1 MKALF
6 VHSPAAG
13 TEPEPVQPML
23 EALTHV
29 GLDLQYCEH
38 AKDDIAAGARNKDLV
53 IAAGGDGT
61 VTSVATQIVDRTT
74 PILILP
80 LGGSNNIAR
89 ALGLRQS
96 IEDIIAGLNR
106 ATEAKLTIANVVG
119 PFGERAFLEAVGLG
133 ALTQAI
139 QQVDEA
145 PETPEE
151 KRENGRIAFREALRE
166 APAFDCVIEIDGRA
180 FEGAWLLVE
189 ILNIDAIGPRL
200 PFAPRAKTGDPFL
213 DILLV
218 KASDRT
224 AMARWADH
232 FSGPPPARIEQGRH
246 VMVTGHG
253 RQLRVDDRTIDLP
266 NAAWKIEIALQGQP
280 ATFLIP
286 CATSGGSR

>member
-13 TEPEPVQPML
+13 TEPEPIEPML
-23 EALTHV
+23 AALREL
-29 GLDLQYCEH
+29 GLELQYCEH
-38 AKDDIAAGARNKDLV
+38 AKDDIASGARDKDLV

-80 LGGSNNIAR
+80 LGGSNNVAR
-89 ALGLRQS
+89 ALGVRQS
-96 IEDIIAGLNR
+96 IEDIIAGLTR

-119 PFGERAFLEAVGLG
+119 PFGERTFLEAVGFG

-151 KRENGRIAFREALRE
+151 KRENGRIAFREALLE
-166 APAFDCVIEIDGRA
+166 APAFDCVIEIDGDA
-180 FEGAWLLVE
+180 FEGPWLLVE

-200 PFAPRAKTGDPFL
+200 PFAPRAKTGDRFL

-224 AMARWADH
+224 AMAQWAEH
-232 FSGPPPARIEQGRH
+232 FSGPPPARIEQGQK
-246 VMVTGHG
+246 VMVRGHG

-266 NAAWKIEIALQGQP
+266 NTAWKIEIDLDDEP

-286 CATSGGSR
+286 GATSEGSP